1 MSHHLQFIIS
11 SKDLENLKKSLCTRD
26 KAENQYMPVFEY
38 QHDSVMELAAWA
50 QEQSSK
56 EEGILLVKAQL
67 KWMVAK

>member
-26 KAENQYMPVFEY
+26 KAVNQYMPVFEY
-38 QHDSVMELAAWA
+38 RHDSVMELSAWA